1 MTLKEL
7 SQLYYLT
14 REVERDRARLADL
27 RAKATSPKIPGYS
40 SLPRNSTAESQ
51 LEKYVA
57 ATSELEALIA
67 EKMLRCID
75 ERKRLEYYIASIQDS
90 LTRQIFT
97 LRFVDGLKWSQIA
110 LRVGGNNTAA
120 GVKMAC
126 YRYIQRNQ
134 A

>member
-67 EKMLRCID
+67 EKCCAVLMN
-75 ERKRLEYYIASIQDS
+75 
-90 LTRQIFT
+90 
-97 LRFVDGLKWSQIA
+97 VNGWSTILPA
-110 LRVGGNNTAA
+110 
-120 GVKMAC
+120 
-126 YRYIQRNQ
+126 YRIV
-134 A
+134 